1 MTYELRIGTASG
13 KGDVLFG
20 HALADG
26 TRRNLLDGNIG
37 HLRRYIFDTN
47 SLPIGQY
54 YIAVQAIYAGN
65 MGGEWSDEFVYNHQ
79 QIAAP
84 VIAHIPSAYS
94 TVDTISTVS
103 VQGHSSIGFPF
114 TIIIFVAS
122 SLIIMDIWILPFREK
137 VDLQY

>member
-1 MTYELRIGTASG
+1 MRIGTASG

-54 YIAVQAIYAGN
+54 YIAVQAIDAGN

-94 TVDTISTVS
+94 TVDTISLR
-103 VQGHSSIGFPF
+103 VQNSMEDATNVI
-114 TIIIFVAS
+114 
-122 SLIIMDIWILPFREK
+122 
-137 VDLQY
+137 